1 MADEW
6 DINRAGTRRGEFI
19 PNFSVDVTSEGIND
33 LHRRMVRLQQ
43 QFQQVLS
50 GSVDQDEMKR
60 AHNRMNTLE
69 GQLEQLK
76 ATRNKLMLAL
86 LGAIAVAFTLIILQF
101 WIIASFIL

>member
-1 MADEW
+1 MATER
-6 DINRAGTRRGEFI
+6 DIELAGTTLGEFI
-19 PNFSVDVTSEGIND
+19 PDFSTDVTSEGIND

-50 GSVDQDEMKR
+50 SSVDQDELKR

-101 WIIASFIL
+101 WLIASIIL